1 MGRMSTRLS
10 SRRGATMSTT
20 NLINEWSMDGAET
33 NTTDLIRQWSMD
45 GALGDIEDRIGSPA
59 GAPAIVPA
67 ERPTV
72 CGTAYDVPIL
82 VKCEDETW
90 RPLGV
95 SEDGVAEE
103 SDFAERL
110 LGY

>member
-1 MGRMSTRLS
+1 
-10 SRRGATMSTT
+10 
-20 NLINEWSMDGAET
+20 MDGAET
-33 NTTDLIRQWSMD
+33 NTTDLIGRWSMD
-45 GALGDIEDRIGSPA
+45 GALGDIEDRFGSPA
-59 GAPAIVPA
+59 DAPAIVPA

-82 VKCEDETW
+82 VKRPEDETW

-95 SEDGVAEE
+95 SEDGVADE